1 MGLFASNG
9 FVITYP
15 VRSHVTRVT
24 PRGGARAIGSARAV
38 ASPARVVAGAPAP
51 SKASANADIVS
62 IERSSGFAVGRRA
75 RECDARAPRRARGRR
90 VCVVATRASRGRRD
104 LRAGASRASARR
116 DAKKINK
123 ERITGSSDARA
134 NAASS
139 ASVRARWTARSVSGE
154 NARAETR
161 RDGRARREAAHD
173 DARRRAREG

>member
-90 VCVVATRASRGRRD
+90 VLSRRDPRVARASRSSRGRV
-104 LRAGASRASARR
+104 AR
-116 DAKKINK
+116 
-123 ERITGSSDARA
+123 
-134 NAASS
+134 
-139 ASVRARWTARSVSGE
+139 VRA
-154 NARAETR
+154 TR
-161 RDGRARREAAHD
+161 RE
-173 DARRRAREG
+173 

>member
-62 IERSSGFAVGRRA
+62 IE
-75 RECDARAPRRARGRR
+75 
-90 VCVVATRASRGRRD
+90 
-104 LRAGASRASARR
+104 
-116 DAKKINK
+116 
-123 ERITGSSDARA
+123 
-134 NAASS
+134 
-139 ASVRARWTARSVSGE
+139 
-154 NARAETR
+154 
-161 RDGRARREAAHD
+161 
-173 DARRRAREG
+173 